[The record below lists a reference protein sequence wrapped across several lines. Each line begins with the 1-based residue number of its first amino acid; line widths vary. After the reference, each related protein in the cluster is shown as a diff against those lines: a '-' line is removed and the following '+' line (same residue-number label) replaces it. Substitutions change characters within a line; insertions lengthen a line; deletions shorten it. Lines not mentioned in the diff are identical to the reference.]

1 MVFKYYNE
9 TQIKFN
15 HRKFKNISNTLHR
28 MPIKNPN
35 PLKFALS
42 IEIP

>member
-1 MVFKYYNE
+1 MVFINYNE
-9 TQIKFN
+9 TQIKLN